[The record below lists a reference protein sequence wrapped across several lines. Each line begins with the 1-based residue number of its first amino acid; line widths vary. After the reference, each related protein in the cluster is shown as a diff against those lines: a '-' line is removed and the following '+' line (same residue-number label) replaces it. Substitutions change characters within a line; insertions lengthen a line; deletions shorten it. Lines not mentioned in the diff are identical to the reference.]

1 MVERSS
7 ERARVDFIL
16 NMDQK
21 TSDKLLRLPRRLRL
35 PFTLATVAFAT
46 AFAAESR
53 CLAPI
58 LPTSSQ
64 PSSQPSRQW

>member
-7 ERARVDFIL
+7 ERVDFIL

-21 TSDKLLRLPRRLRL
+21 TSDKLLRLPRL
-35 PFTLATVAFAT
+35 PFTHATVAFAT